1 MQQVNLYLEEFKHQE
16 PEMSSAVILILSGYM
31 VFIGAVISVALSS
44 MSWFVSKENLELSQ
58 QADYWQE
65 QLNIA
70 FRQNPEPMIDSE
82 LLKNI
87 ETIEKQVLQNES
99 VLKYLKSRTENIENQ
114 SFAVYLLGL
123 TWIYQED
130 LWLTKINIKRSGQSL
145 TLTGKALNSKA
156 LPSYLKKLSEIEVF
170 KNMTFQV
177 FDLQKEGDV
186 YRFVVSSD
194 AQEKTLDGYLE
205 NVSS

>member
-1 MQQVNLYLEEFKHQE
+1 MQQVNLYLDEFKHQE

-31 VFIGAVISVALSS
+31 VIIGVVISVALSA
-44 MSWFVSKENLELSQ
+44 MSWFVGKDNLGLSQ

-65 QLNIA
+65 QLDIA
-70 FRQNPEPMIDSE
+70 FKKNPEPMIDSN

-87 ETIEKQVLQNES
+87 EQLEKQVLQNEG
-99 VLKYLKSRTENIENQ
+99 VLNYLKSRTENIENQ

-123 TWIYQED
+123 TWVYQED
-130 LWLTKINIKRSGQSL
+130 LWLTKVSIKRSGQSL
-145 TLTGKALNSKA
+145 TLTGKALNSRA
-156 LPSYLKKLSEIEVF
+156 LPAYLKKLSEIEVF

-177 FDLQKEGDV
+177 FDLQKEGKEFK
-186 YRFVVSSD
+186 FVVSSD
-194 AQEKTLDGYLE
+194 AQEKTLDGYFE